1 MARHAS
7 PVQSL
12 LVDDRFDGD
21 VYAHEPLSRH
31 TTYRIGGPARF
42 FVRANSVG
50 ALTGLVDVCAAEG
63 TPWVVLGRGS
73 NVLVAD
79 AGFAGVAIVL
89 GRDFRTLRFDDD
101 RFIVGAGASL
111 SAVVQ
116 EAFKRAIGGF
126 EFAVGTPG
134 TVGGAL
140 RMNAGTA
147 DEWIGQRVV
156 SVTTYRPGRGL
167 ARRRGDEISWG
178 YRASS
183 FAPDEVILECEL
195 AAEGAD
201 PYRVRDKMAAI
212 VTNIEADHLDHYE
225 GLEEIYAQFAA
236 FLSGVR
242 EGGPIVVC
250 GDDPK
255 LVEVARG
262 IGRTVTTYG
271 FSEDCDARILAT
283 EAQGVGTR
291 FTLRLPDG
299 RVVASRIKQNP
310 GLHNVSN
317 GAAVLTLISLLG
329 LDVDLAAEKLQ
340 EFAGVR
346 RRFDLI
352 GEAGGVTVVDDY
364 AHHPT
369 EIAAT
374 IKAAKALD
382 FNRVHVL
389 FQPHRY
395 SRVALFTDIMRDEFG
410 SAFDE
415 ADTVTFMD
423 VYSAGEAPVP
433 GVTGKTF
440 LNVVTDHGHPH
451 AVFVPRRIDT
461 VPHMLE
467 VAEPGDL
474 VITMGAGDVT
484 AIAPQLVDELGR

>member
-1 MARHAS
+1 M
-7 PVQSL
+7 
-12 LVDDRFDGD
+12 
-21 VYAHEPLSRH
+21 
-31 TTYRIGGPARF
+31 
-42 FVRANSVG
+42 
-50 ALTGLVDVCAAEG
+50 
-63 TPWVVLGRGS
+63 
-73 NVLVAD
+73 
-79 AGFAGVAIVL
+79 
-89 GRDFRTLRFDDD
+89 
-101 RFIVGAGASL
+101 
-111 SAVVQ
+111 
-116 EAFKRAIGGF
+116 
-126 EFAVGTPG
+126 
-134 TVGGAL
+134 
-140 RMNAGTA
+140 
-147 DEWIGQRVV
+147 
-156 SVTTYRPGRGL
+156 
-167 ARRRGDEISWG
+167 
-178 YRASS
+178 
-183 FAPDEVILECEL
+183 
-195 AAEGAD
+195 
-201 PYRVRDKMAAI
+201 
-212 VTNIEADHLDHYE
+212 
-225 GLEEIYAQFAA
+225 
-236 FLSGVR
+236 
-242 EGGPIVVC
+242 
-250 GDDPK
+250 
-255 LVEVARG
+255 
-262 IGRTVTTYG
+262 
-271 FSEDCDARILAT
+271 
-283 EAQGVGTR
+283 
-291 FTLRLPDG
+291 
-299 RVVASRIKQNP
+299 
-310 GLHNVSN
+310 
-317 GAAVLTLISLLG
+317 LTLISLLG

-474 VITMGAGDVT
+474 IITMGAGDVT